1 MKGKQ
6 IVIICNLQTY
16 LNLKNIC
23 PSVNISKTI
32 KGEINAI
39 LINNCSVKNDTSQNI
54 DSLESV
60 LEISIFKD
68 LGYSKNNNSQVILY
82 L

>member
-39 LINNCSVKNDTSQNI
+39 LINNCSVYFQGFG
-54 DSLESV
+54 L
-60 LEISIFKD
+60 L
-68 LGYSKNNNSQVILY
+68 
-82 L
+82 

>member
-1 MKGKQ
+1 MKHKQ
-6 IVIICNLQTY
+6 IVVICKFQTY

-39 LINNCSVKNDTSQNI
+39 LINNSSV
-54 DSLESV
+54 
-60 LEISIFKD
+60 D

>member
-39 LINNCSVKNDTSQNI
+39 LINNCSVYNI
-54 DSLESV
+54 TAFHKLHYSSALHVRFIRISLGNKYFQRFG
-60 LEISIFKD
+60 L
-68 LGYSKNNNSQVILY
+68 L
-82 L
+82 